1 MRSLKL
7 LPNRL
12 CTHRSNARQ
21 CLLTR
26 GLMPMLAAPSPSGDA
41 LLEEAVA
48 VAGRMGLVKPH
59 DHVVCV
65 QRIHDDF
72 CVKIVAVDEMG
83 EGGCKKGE
91 GVLGWGS
98 IPQNQTLPS
107 ELFNSM
113 CGNRHPQIR
122 SLSLLGT

>member
-1 MRSLKL
+1 
-7 LPNRL
+7 
-12 CTHRSNARQ
+12 
-21 CLLTR
+21 
-26 GLMPMLAAPSPSGDA
+26 MPMLAAPSPSGDA

-83 EGGCKKGE
+83 GG
-91 GVLGWGS
+91 GWGTD
-98 IPQNQTLPS
+98 QLPHA
-107 ELFNSM
+107 ERNTIDCFAPVRLCNV
-113 CGNRHPQIR
+113 RV
-122 SLSLLGT
+122 